1 MAATNSAFRTET
13 RDEHL
18 YNHIELF
25 NRSSSPIDAPAANRC
40 QDCRGQHPTEN
51 QIATGRRMFGDY
63 RADPSN
69 EHLYYNIQSINKSSS
84 SATES
89 QGANQTSQ
97 DDRRRQQP
105 TGNSKTMGRRVAS
118 AMIAVLALTFLA
130 MIASLIAT
138 KWVHAENSGT
148 KNGNFL
154 DRYNWLLV
162 TVDGLK
168 FEIGVELWL
177 ATAVL
182 RRIWLIFDIYS
193 WNGVP
198 NTVLIVLGANS
209 LNFNLKDFEESLRG
223 RHWWMKEF
231 T

>member
-25 NRSSSPIDAPAANRC
+25 NRSSSPIDVPAANRC

-63 RADPSN
+63 RTEPSN
-69 EHLYYNIQSINKSSS
+69 EHLYYNIQSINNPSSPAS
-84 SATES
+84 ES
-89 QGANQTSQ
+89 QEANQIFQ

-138 KWVHAENSGT
+138 KWVPAEESGT

-154 DRYNWLLV
+154 DRYKMTFSNRRRPKVRNRSRALACYRGTSSNLADFLYILLKWC
-162 TVDGLK
+162 LK
-168 FEIGVELWL
+168 YCIDSFRCE
-177 ATAVL
+177 
-182 RRIWLIFDIYS
+182 F
-193 WNGVP
+193 
-198 NTVLIVLGANS
+198 S
-209 LNFNLKDFEESLRG
+209 LL
-223 RHWWMKEF
+223 
-231 T
+231 